1 MAAHPEVAFAR
12 DIIVRTTTLSD
23 WCIAEGISQIDTS
36 WLDLQGMELPVLK
49 ASPDVFKKPSYG
61 SSPGGVPAGA
71 LRAGFGTYKEVA
83 AWMSGHGFVIAVE
96 RVTTFFGNVLFVRA

>member
-1 MAAHPEVAFAR
+1 MYHR
-12 DIIVRTTTLSD
+12 
-23 WCIAEGISQIDTS
+23 GHSQIDML

-49 ASPDVFKKPSYG
+49 ASPDVLNRASAVVLEVSRQELYAG
-61 SSPGGVPAGA
+61 S
-71 LRAGFGTYKEVA
+71 GTYKEVA